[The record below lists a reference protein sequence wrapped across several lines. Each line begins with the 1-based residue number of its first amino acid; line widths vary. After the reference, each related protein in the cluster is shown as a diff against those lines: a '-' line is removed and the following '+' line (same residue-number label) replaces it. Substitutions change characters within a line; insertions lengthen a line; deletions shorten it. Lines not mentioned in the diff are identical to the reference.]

1 MEFDNSGGSVYH
13 KTQAV
18 YIRTIEGQLI
28 RATGAKHQE
37 IEARWQHIQPQLP
50 KNFIDLT
57 TGPRRLLYHGPEQ
70 LDPVEV
76 TVYERRRD
84 GENNIVGLMLKSSPN
99 DLNSPFQD
107 FFVSLLLAQMRLHA
121 GSALQEPKQQ
131 PPEQKCTGAIVD
143 LFDNYLR
150 HSGTK
155 DQWDQGGRDYFE
167 GRVSF
172 FTSRNAKLEFCLPAF
187 PCKSSNPDKVMG
199 TLPDKG
205 EEMALLRLHSFVREI
220 EAIYSPGAKVWI
232 ISDGHVF
239 SDCSKYLGRSCGNLS
254 DNEQLELTMI
264 LLIHILPV

>member
-18 YIRTIEGQLI
+18 YVRTIGGQLI
-28 RATGAKHQE
+28 RTTGAKHQE
-37 IEARWQHIQPQLP
+37 IQARWQLIQPQLP
-50 KNFIDLT
+50 ENVIDVA
-57 TGPRRLLYHGPEQ
+57 TGPRRLSYHEPEQ
-70 LDPVEV
+70 PDPVEL
-76 TVYERRRD
+76 TVYEKRRE
-84 GENNIVGLMLKSSPN
+84 GENNIIGLILKSSPN
-99 DLNSPFQD
+99 GLDYPFQD

-121 GSALQEPKQQ
+121 DSAPQEPKRKSS
-131 PPEQKCTGAIVD
+131 EENCTGAIVD
-143 LFDNYLR
+143 LFDTYLR

-167 GRVSF
+167 GGVSF
-172 FTSRNAKLEFCLPAF
+172 FTSSNAKVEFCLPAF

-199 TLPDKG
+199 TLPDRG

-239 SDCSKYLGRSCGNLS
+239 SDCSKYSYRTYRYLPN
-254 DNEQLELTMI
+254 NE
-264 LLIHILPV
+264 